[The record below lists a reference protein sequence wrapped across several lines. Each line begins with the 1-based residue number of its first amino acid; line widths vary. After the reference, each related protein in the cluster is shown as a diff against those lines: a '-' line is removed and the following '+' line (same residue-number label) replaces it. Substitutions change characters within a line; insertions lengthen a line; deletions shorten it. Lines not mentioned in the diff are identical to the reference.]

1 MRKRRHAVI
10 KSHSVD
16 VPPDERSRFL
26 QVARDP
32 QVIPGVHHYCD
43 EWCDH
48 CPVTARCLAFRC
60 TEIHRKSKGRAGSDP
75 PFRSTEEMIEFTRAL
90 AAAEGTGTPELDQ
103 LLAEGAQGGGFR
115 TSDPLAQTALEYAL
129 AVSMWLVLSPEELRS
144 RRRGS
149 SPGPEEVVL
158 WFHLRIYLKLTRA
171 LVTRQRVLAGLSGLQ
186 EDADGCAKLTLV
198 GVQRSRRA
206 LAQLLSPATSPTAT
220 SLLGLLDV
228 IERGV
233 DQRFPGAR
241 AFVRVGLDVPAG

>member
-1 MRKRRHAVI
+1 MI
-10 KSHSVD
+10 KGFSAD
-16 VPPDERSRFL
+16 VPDDERSRFL

-32 QVIPGVHHYCD
+32 HVIPGVHHYCD

-48 CPVTARCLAFRC
+48 CAVTARCLAFRC
-60 TEIHRKSKGRAGSDP
+60 TEIHRKSTGRMGSDS
-75 PFRSTEEMIEFTRAL
+75 PFRTTDEMIAFTRAL
-90 AAAEGTGTPELDQ
+90 AAAEGTATQELDA
-103 LLAEGAQGGGFR
+103 LLAQGAQGGGFR

-171 LVTRQRVLAGLSGLQ
+171 LVTRQRVLAGLSVLH
-186 EDADGCAKLTLV
+186 EDAVGCAKLTLV
-198 GVQRSRRA
+198 ALQRSRRA
-206 LAQLLSPATSPTAT
+206 LAQLNTGAASPTVT
-220 SLLGLLDV
+220 PLVGLLDV
-228 IERGV
+228 IEKGI
-233 DQRFPGAR
+233 DDRFPEAR